1 MVCDQQPV
9 EPVRAILEWPS
20 RFAAFPLADF
30 VALPPQCPH
39 PPAAQVSP
47 SPRSPSGEGPAKQLR
62 ARSLAL
68 WERIAARVPA
78 AALALVLA
86 LAAAAARAESIAM
99 ADIAEPEE
107 HFSIEKAAELGKDD
121 ARIAYASLLDLMTRA
136 YVASDEP
143 AARRYLGWVRANDA
157 PYRSATHGNRY
168 VNNYANPAA
177 STAGYGTPG
186 ALMPPGAVIAKDSFT
201 ATPNGRRYP
210 GALFLMEKL
219 KPEASPATADWRYV
233 MIMPDGSTF
242 GDSQTS
248 PARMAF
254 CHACHAAR
262 ADDDYLF
269 FVPAENA
276 ALPGA
281 GRP

>member
-1 MVCDQQPV
+1 MVGDLV
-9 EPVRAILEWPS
+9 WTASAWADSVAI
-20 RFAAFPLADF
+20 
-30 VALPPQCPH
+30 
-39 PPAAQVSP
+39 
-47 SPRSPSGEGPAKQLR
+47 
-62 ARSLAL
+62 
-68 WERIAARVPA
+68 
-78 AALALVLA
+78 
-86 LAAAAARAESIAM
+86 AET
-99 ADIAEPEE
+99 AEPEE
-107 HFSIEKAAELGKDD
+107 HFSIERAAELSKED
-121 ARIAYASLLDLMTRA
+121 AQVAYSSLLDLMTRA
-136 YVASDEP
+136 YVASADP
-143 AARRYLGWVRANDA
+143 AARRYLGWQRFNDA

-177 STAGYGTPG
+177 ASAGYGRPG

-219 KPEASPATADWRYV
+219 RPEESPATADWRYV

-242 GDSQTS
+242 GDSRTT

-254 CHACHAAR
+254 CHTCHAAR

-269 FVPAENA
+269 FVPAESA
-276 ALPGA
+276 AQPPT